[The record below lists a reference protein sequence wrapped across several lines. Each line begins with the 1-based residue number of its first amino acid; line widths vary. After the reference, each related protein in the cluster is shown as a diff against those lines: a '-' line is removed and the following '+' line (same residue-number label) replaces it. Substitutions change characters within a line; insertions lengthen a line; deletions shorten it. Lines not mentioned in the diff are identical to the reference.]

1 MKQGNL
7 NIRCTEDY
15 AVLYWDKPAAAPSGA
30 EYTVSLNGE
39 AIGRTD
45 RTHFTIEGLS
55 YGSAFRVDVVSGS
68 YCIGSAT
75 LQFGRE
81 KRRIDIT
88 AAPYFCKGDGH
99 ILNTDNLQR
108 AINDCGADDILYVPA
123 GDFLTGALRLHSDL
137 EIYLAKGA
145 VLQGTTNIHDYSP
158 RIPSRF
164 EGTEMRCY
172 SSLLNAGDMNHKTG
186 PNCRNIIIRGRG
198 TICGGGQELARKIIE
213 DERARI
219 KSFLDDNREL
229 VESCEN
235 SDTIPG
241 RVRPRLIN
249 LSNCENVWISGIT
262 LKNGPSWNVHMIYCD
277 DIQTDHCTFV
287 SEGVWNGDG
296 WDPDSSTNCTLFA
309 SEFSTGDDAVAIKS
323 GKNPEGNEINRP
335 CAHIRVFDCRSDC
348 GHGICIGSE
357 MSGGVEDVQ
366 IWDCDLANS
375 LSGIE
380 IKATPKRGG
389 YVRGVTVRDCIT
401 PRVMLHSVPYNDDGV
416 PAGAPPKLEH
426 CFFERLTLT
435 AEVLDHDRSRHDAAP
450 IEIAGFDKPGYEVED
465 IVFKDITITKPSVA
479 LPLVILRQLLHSSGV
494 LPVRRVQ
501 LRFLPSSKIGSWC
514 FPFCCLISKRFL
526 DRCWNLM
533 DLAQDSDEL
542 SQKNEALI
550 HKTIKKVTADIDDLK
565 MNTAIA
571 ALMAMVNEFYSSGLT
586 RGDLQQLMLLLSPF
600 APHMVEEMWELTGY
614 AGKTGKMA
622 MQMPWP
628 AYDEGKTVDTHVDM
642 AIQVNGKL
650 KGAVTV
656 PAGSDQETVM
666 AAAMELDKVR
676 KATEGMTVVKTILVK
691 DKLMNLIVKP
701 AK

>member
-277 DIQTDHCTFV
+277 DIQTDTAPLCPRASGTATA
-287 SEGVWNGDG
+287 GTRI
-296 WDPDSSTNCTLFA
+296 PRRTARCLRRSSPRGTTLSPSRA
-309 SEFSTGDDAVAIKS
+309 AK
-323 GKNPEGNEINRP
+323 
-335 CAHIRVFDCRSDC
+335 
-348 GHGICIGSE
+348 
-357 MSGGVEDVQ
+357 
-366 IWDCDLANS
+366 
-375 LSGIE
+375 
-380 IKATPKRGG
+380 
-389 YVRGVTVRDCIT
+389 T
-401 PRVMLHSVPYNDDGV
+401 PR
-416 PAGAPPKLEH
+416 A
-426 CFFERLTLT
+426 
-435 AEVLDHDRSRHDAAP
+435 
-450 IEIAGFDKPGYEVED
+450 
-465 IVFKDITITKPSVA
+465 TKS
-479 LPLVILRQLLHSSGV
+479 
-494 LPVRRVQ
+494 
-501 LRFLPSSKIGSWC
+501 
-514 FPFCCLISKRFL
+514 
-526 DRCWNLM
+526 
-533 DLAQDSDEL
+533 
-542 SQKNEALI
+542 
-550 HKTIKKVTADIDDLK
+550 
-565 MNTAIA
+565 
-571 ALMAMVNEFYSSGLT
+571 
-586 RGDLQQLMLLLSPF
+586 
-600 APHMVEEMWELTGY
+600 
-614 AGKTGKMA
+614 
-622 MQMPWP
+622 
-628 AYDEGKTVDTHVDM
+628 
-642 AIQVNGKL
+642 
-650 KGAVTV
+650 TV
-656 PAGSDQETVM
+656 PARISGCLT
-666 AAAMELDKVR
+666 AAATA
-676 KATEGMTVVKTILVK
+676 AT
-691 DKLMNLIVKP
+691 
-701 AK
+701 ASASAAR

>member
-39 AIGRTD
+39 AVGRTD

-55 YGSAFRVDVVSGS
+55 YGSSFRVDVVSGS

-249 LSNCENVWISGIT
+249 LSNCENVWISGVT
-262 LKNGPSWNVHMIYCD
+262 LKNGPSWNVHMIYCNN
-277 DIQTDHCTFV
+277 IQTDHCVFE

-309 SEFSTGDDAVAIKS
+309 SEFHTGDDAVAIKS

-335 CAHIRVFDCRSDC
+335 CAHIRVFDCHSDC

-357 MSGGVEDVQ
+357 MSGGVKDMVVTQCLMDHTDRGLRVKTRRGRGNTAVIDGLVFRNVEMRGVKAPFVINMFYFCDPDGHGPYVQ
-366 IWDCDLANS
+366 CREPMPVD
-375 LSGIE
+375 E
-380 IKATPKRGG
+380 YTPKLG
-389 YVRGVTVRDCIT
+389 
-401 PRVMLHSVPYNDDGV
+401 S
-416 PAGAPPKLEH
+416 
-426 CFFERLTLT
+426 LTM
-435 AEVLDHDRSRHDAAP
+435 
-450 IEIAGFDKPGYEVED
+450 ED
-465 IVFKDITITKPSVA
+465 IVATDAQFAGCYFDGLPEQPIERVSMKNVTITFDPNA
-479 LPLVILRQLLHSSGV
+479 EAGQAAMADNRPLVKKLAIYAENVKEIDLHNV
-494 LPVRRVQ
+494 
-501 LRFLPSSKIGSWC
+501 KIEGYEGER
-514 FPFCCLISKRFL
+514 L
-526 DRCWNLM
+526 
-533 DLAQDSDEL
+533 
-542 SQKNEALI
+542 
-550 HKTIKKVTADIDDLK
+550 H
-565 MNTAIA
+565 
-571 ALMAMVNEFYSSGLT
+571 
-586 RGDLQQLMLLLSPF
+586 F
-600 APHMVEEMWELTGY
+600 ANVGHFEE
-614 AGKTGKMA
+614 
-622 MQMPWP
+622 
-628 AYDEGKTVDTHVDM
+628 D
-642 AIQVNGKL
+642 
-650 KGAVTV
+650 
-656 PAGSDQETVM
+656 
-666 AAAMELDKVR
+666 
-676 KATEGMTVVKTILVK
+676 
-691 DKLMNLIVKP
+691 
-701 AK
+701 

>member
-55 YGSAFRVDVVSGS
+55 YGSSFRVDVVSGS

-401 PRVMLHSVPYNDDGV
+401 PRVMLHSVSYNDDGV
-416 PAGAPPKLEH
+416 PAGAP
-426 CFFERLTLT
+426 
-435 AEVLDHDRSRHDAAP
+435 AEARA
-450 IEIAGFDKPGYEVED
+450 
-465 IVFKDITITKPSVA
+465 
-479 LPLVILRQLLHSSGV
+479 
-494 LPVRRVQ
+494 
-501 LRFLPSSKIGSWC
+501 
-514 FPFCCLISKRFL
+514 
-526 DRCWNLM
+526 
-533 DLAQDSDEL
+533 
-542 SQKNEALI
+542 
-550 HKTIKKVTADIDDLK
+550 
-565 MNTAIA
+565 
-571 ALMAMVNEFYSSGLT
+571 
-586 RGDLQQLMLLLSPF
+586 LLL
-600 APHMVEEMWELTGY
+600 
-614 AGKTGKMA
+614 
-622 MQMPWP
+622 
-628 AYDEGKTVDTHVDM
+628 
-642 AIQVNGKL
+642 
-650 KGAVTV
+650 
-656 PAGSDQETVM
+656 
-666 AAAMELDKVR
+666 
-676 KATEGMTVVKTILVK
+676 
-691 DKLMNLIVKP
+691 
-701 AK
+701 

>member
-39 AIGRTD
+39 AVGRTD

-296 WDPDSSTNCTLFA
+296 WDPDSSTNCTL
-309 SEFSTGDDAVAIKS
+309 
-323 GKNPEGNEINRP
+323 
-335 CAHIRVFDCRSDC
+335 
-348 GHGICIGSE
+348 IC
-357 MSGGVEDVQ
+357 V
-366 IWDCDLANS
+366 
-375 LSGIE
+375 
-380 IKATPKRGG
+380 
-389 YVRGVTVRDCIT
+389 
-401 PRVMLHSVPYNDDGV
+401 
-416 PAGAPPKLEH
+416 
-426 CFFERLTLT
+426 
-435 AEVLDHDRSRHDAAP
+435 
-450 IEIAGFDKPGYEVED
+450 
-465 IVFKDITITKPSVA
+465 
-479 LPLVILRQLLHSSGV
+479 GV
-494 LPVRRVQ
+494 LHGGRRCRHQ
-501 LRFLPSSKIGSWC
+501 ERQKPRGQRNQPSLR
-514 FPFCCLISKRFL
+514 
-526 DRCWNLM
+526 
-533 DLAQDSDEL
+533 
-542 SQKNEALI
+542 
-550 HKTIKKVTADIDDLK
+550 
-565 MNTAIA
+565 
-571 ALMAMVNEFYSSGLT
+571 
-586 RGDLQQLMLLLSPF
+586 
-600 APHMVEEMWELTGY
+600 
-614 AGKTGKMA
+614 
-622 MQMPWP
+622 
-628 AYDEGKTVDTHVDM
+628 AYPGV
-642 AIQVNGKL
+642 
-650 KGAVTV
+650 
-656 PAGSDQETVM
+656 
-666 AAAMELDKVR
+666 
-676 KATEGMTVVKTILVK
+676 
-691 DKLMNLIVKP
+691 
-701 AK
+701 